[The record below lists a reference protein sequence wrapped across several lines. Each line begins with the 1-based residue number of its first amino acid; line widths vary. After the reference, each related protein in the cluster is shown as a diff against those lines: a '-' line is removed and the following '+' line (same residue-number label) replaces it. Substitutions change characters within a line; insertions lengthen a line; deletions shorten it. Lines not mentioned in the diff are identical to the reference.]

1 MSDFVTTDIYIHN
14 KTIKHIMV
22 TSVEFSS
29 GGTNPTSPILTLPD
43 ICVNTIFL
51 MWREQR
57 LFPGTKIS
65 MVWFVHIYSLQWVYV
80 LWTPSH
86 VVDCLRQGCQSTK
99 VILYSKLKTGSWKPT
114 DLKWRVS
121 FGLLWLKI
129 IVITWSYGYSFL
141 NKTKYTTATLEI
153 AWLLVNPILKALVM
167 HI

>member
-1 MSDFVTTDIYIHN
+1 MYHGIKKETNICCHYEILMFRLCIWYMSNFVTTGIYIHN

-43 ICVNTIFL
+43 ICVNTIFWCGGNNACFYGL
-51 MWREQR
+51 
-57 LFPGTKIS
+57 ICAY
-65 MVWFVHIYSLQWVYV
+65 YSLQWVYV

-86 VVDCLRQGCQSTK
+86 VVDCLRQGYQSTR

-121 FGLLWLKI
+121 FGFLWLKI
-129 IVITWSYGYSFL
+129 IVNTWSLRIFFH
-141 NKTKYTTATLEI
+141 E
-153 AWLLVNPILKALVM
+153 
-167 HI
+167 